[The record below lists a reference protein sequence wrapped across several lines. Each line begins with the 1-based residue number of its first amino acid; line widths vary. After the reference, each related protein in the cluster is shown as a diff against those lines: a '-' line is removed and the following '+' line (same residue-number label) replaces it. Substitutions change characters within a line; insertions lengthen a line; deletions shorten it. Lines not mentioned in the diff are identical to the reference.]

1 MEGMEGLREAVV
13 HFELYR
19 LLKNCLDQGKYL
31 GVNVEPE
38 KSVGGRSADLVLTR
52 KIDSQDKN
60 LIVIEV
66 KSARNR
72 FSAYDSRAREQ
83 AKAYADRLDADYCAV
98 TNGHFIWL
106 FKRPHKDYGYY
117 RFELSEACVKRFLN
131 DLLEMINGKREEPS
145 LQKAPS
151 IEEITRLTNNF
162 AETIRKVLE
171 SLNGQHNFR
180 LENEDKGKTHMFYLS
195 AGKFKRFFRLGIPH
209 AQTHEDKPF
218 VDIRIN
224 VLKRELGT
232 ENVKELL
239 NELSKISGFE
249 WVKNC
254 NIKREFIWRYLTPP
268 EQTSMQK
275 LEQELTS
282 WLLRLSTLSN

>member
-1 MEGMEGLREAVV
+1 
-13 HFELYR
+13 
-19 LLKNCLDQGKYL
+19 
-31 GVNVEPE
+31 
-38 KSVGGRSADLVLTR
+38 
-52 KIDSQDKN
+52 
-60 LIVIEV
+60 
-66 KSARNR
+66 
-72 FSAYDSRAREQ
+72 
-83 AKAYADRLDADYCAV
+83 
-98 TNGHFIWL
+98 
-106 FKRPHKDYGYY
+106 
-117 RFELSEACVKRFLN
+117 
-131 DLLEMINGKREEPS
+131 
-145 LQKAPS
+145 
-151 IEEITRLTNNF
+151 
-162 AETIRKVLE
+162 
-171 SLNGQHNFR
+171 
-180 LENEDKGKTHMFYLS
+180 
-195 AGKFKRFFRLGIPH
+195 LGIPH